1 VSATVAGVAYRAMGQ
16 QIDVDVTVTA
26 FYDTLRRF
34 VELCPGMLTRE
45 GAAGTRLLYT
55 GLPVSTLNTVA
66 VGIDPDPAEVDAFA
80 KEMSAM
86 GVPWSMQTRGEP
98 EAGVRD
104 VAARHGRTNAS
115 TLPLLAADIS
125 QPPLSEVPAG
135 ATVREITAQ
144 DGAVYAAVLAEG
156 FEMPPEMADVFAEPA
171 LLDAPDCTAFVLEVN
186 GEAVAAGFNV
196 VTGEHVALYN
206 GTVPARHRRHGYYRA
221 LVAARLR
228 HAVAA
233 GARYGITQN
242 STMSRP
248 LYEATGFHLI
258 EDWTYLSG

>member
-1 VSATVAGVAYRAMGQ
+1 MGQ
-16 QIDVDVTVTA
+16 QIDVDAAVNA

-34 VELCPGMLTRE
+34 TELCPGMLTRE

-55 GLPVSTLNTVA
+55 GLPVSTLNCVA
-66 VGIDPDPAEVDAFA
+66 VAPDPDLAEVDAFA
-80 KEMSAM
+80 KEIAAM
-86 GVPWSMQTRGEP
+86 GVPWSIQTRGEP

-104 VAARHGRTNAS
+104 IAARHGRTNVS

-125 QPPLSEVPAG
+125 QPPLTAVPAG
-135 ATVREITAQ
+135 ATVRGITGQ

-156 FEMPPEMADVFAEPA
+156 FEMPQEMADVFTEPA
-171 LLDAPDCTAFVLEVN
+171 LLDAPGCTAFVLEVD

-196 VTGEHVALYN
+196 VIGEYVALYN

-248 LYEATGFHLI
+248 LYESLGFALS
-258 EDWTYLSG
+258 EDWRYLSG